1 MKVNRLP
8 WVIAGVSFMVGAGME
23 LFMIKVNINGVN
35 FYEVAKRKEAERI
48 VDKEE

>member
-1 MKVNRLP
+1 MKINRVP
-8 WVIAGVSFMVGAGME
+8 WFVAGLSFLVGAGME

-48 VDKEE
+48 VDEED